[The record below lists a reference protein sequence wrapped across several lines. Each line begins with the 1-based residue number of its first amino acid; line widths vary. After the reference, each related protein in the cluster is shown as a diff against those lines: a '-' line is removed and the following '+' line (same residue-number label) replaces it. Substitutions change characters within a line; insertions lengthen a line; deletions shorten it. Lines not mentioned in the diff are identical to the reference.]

1 MKLKLSELANIA
13 EVIGAFA
20 VVVSLIYVGVQVND
34 SNSAVRSA
42 SVNDANVAVQE
53 WYMQIGSD
61 MQTSRL
67 FYSALMSEKA
77 GSNEDEFQFI
87 MMFHGVFLAFQN
99 SYLMAEEGTI
109 DSDLVDGLTGAILA
123 VKDTPGMK
131 RYWRQRRTT
140 LHPRFVRYVDEL
152 LQQDGETPMDIY
164 RVTQADEQSK

>member
-34 SNSAVRSA
+34 SNSAVRSS

-61 MQTSRL
+61 EQTSRL
-67 FYSALMSEKA
+67 FYSALMSDEAK
-77 GSNEDEFQFI
+77 SNEDEFQFI

-109 DSDLVDGLTGAILA
+109 DSELVNGLTGAILT

-140 LHPRFVRYVDEL
+140 LHPRFVRYVDDL
-152 LQQDGETPMDIY
+152 LQEEGETPMEIY
-164 RVTQADEQSK
+164 RVPRANETNK

>member
-67 FYSALMSEKA
+67 FYGALMSDEA
-77 GSNEDEFQFI
+77 LTNEDEFQFI

-99 SYLMAEEGTI
+99 SYLMSEEGTI
-109 DSDLVDGLTGAILA
+109 DSELVDGLTGAILA

-131 RYWRQRRTT
+131 RYWRQRRAT

-152 LQQDGETPMDIY
+152 LKQEGETPMEIY
-164 RVTQADEQSK
+164 RVPQADEANQ

>member
-1 MKLKLSELANIA
+1 MKMKLSELANVA

-34 SNSAVRSA
+34 SNVAVRSA

-61 MQTSRL
+61 EQTSHL
-67 FYSALMSEKA
+67 FYDALMNEEIA
-77 GSNEDEFQFI
+77 SNQDEFQFM

-109 DSDLVDGLTGAILA
+109 DSALVEGLTGAILT

-131 RYWRQRRTT
+131 RYWRQRRVT
-140 LHPRFVRYVDEL
+140 LHPRFVRYVDDL
-152 LQQDGETPMDIY
+152 LTSEVETPMEIY
-164 RVTQADEQSK
+164 RPTSLDRSED

>member
-34 SNSAVRSA
+34 SNSAVRSS

-61 MQTSRL
+61 MQSSRL
-67 FYSALMSEKA
+67 FYSALMSDEA
-77 GSNEDEFQFI
+77 MSNEDEFQFI

-99 SYLMAEEGTI
+99 SYLMSEEGTV
-109 DSDLVDGLTGAILA
+109 DSELVDGLTGAILA
-123 VKDTPGMK
+123 VKDTPGLK

-140 LHPRFVRYVDEL
+140 LHPRFVRYVDQL
-152 LQQDGETPMDIY
+152 LQQEGETPMEVY
-164 RVTQADEQSK
+164 RVPQADEASQ

>member
-1 MKLKLSELANIA
+1 MKLKLSELANLA

-61 MQTSRL
+61 EQTSHL
-67 FYSALMSEKA
+67 FYDALMSEEPL
-77 GSNEDEFQFI
+77 SRQDEFQFI

-99 SYLMAEEGTI
+99 SY
-109 DSDLVDGLTGAILA
+109 
-123 VKDTPGMK
+123 
-131 RYWRQRRTT
+131 
-140 LHPRFVRYVDEL
+140 
-152 LQQDGETPMDIY
+152 
-164 RVTQADEQSK
+164 